1 MLQTKPWLKTNCPEV
16 SWGLGLKEQKV
27 GCSSRKKIMIITRKE
42 KEYNSKN
49 NLIPEKAVREKYFGL
64 WNISQMQR
72 IKQQWLRVD
81 WVQPYLWPPQQ
92 SALPDLEQEQ
102 STDLYHKHI
111 SWTYNNAAF
120 MEKLGNKK
128 ENVIRNENLKILL
141 STLPYPWWTYTAQAQ
156 NPDQPFQTNS
166 GLLKDALFPVSSLS
180 TCAHSCNI
188 LKLS

>member
-1 MLQTKPWLKTNCPEV
+1 
-16 SWGLGLKEQKV
+16 
-27 GCSSRKKIMIITRKE
+27 MIITRKE

-92 SALPDLEQEQ
+92 PALPDLEQEQ

-111 SWTYNNAAF
+111 SWSYNKAAF
-120 MEKLGNKK
+120 MEKLGNK
-128 ENVIRNENLKILL
+128 NVIRNENPSLYLAISMIDIHSPGSK
-141 STLPYPWWTYTAQAQ
+141 SWSAF
-156 NPDQPFQTNS
+156 PDKQWPAKRCS
-166 GLLKDALFPVSSLS
+166 FPCFFSLHMCS
-180 TCAHSCNI
+180 
-188 LKLS
+188 